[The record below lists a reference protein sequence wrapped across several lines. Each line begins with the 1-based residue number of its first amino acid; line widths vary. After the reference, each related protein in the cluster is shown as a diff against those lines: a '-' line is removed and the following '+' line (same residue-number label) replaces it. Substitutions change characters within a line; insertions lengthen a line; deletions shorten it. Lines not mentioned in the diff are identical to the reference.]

1 VSEQQAQAASPTA
14 PLLEVRDLKKYFPV
28 KKGLF
33 SRHVAD
39 VKALDGVSFDLHAQE
54 TLGVVGESGCGKT
67 TLGRTIL
74 RLIEPTAGTARFEGR
89 DIFDL
94 DRKSLRALR
103 SEVQIIFQDPYSSL
117 NPRQT
122 IGNIIGDALELHG
135 LVTGDA
141 RFDRAKE
148 LLERV
153 GLQGSYINRYPHEF
167 SGGQR
172 QRIGIARAI
181 ALKPKFIVCD
191 EAVSAL
197 DVSVQAQVL
206 NLLEDLQ
213 QELELSYMFIA
224 HDLAVV
230 RHIAD
235 RVAVMYL
242 GRIVELSDCDDLFEQ
257 PLHPYTQALLSAIP
271 QPDPTRERLRII
283 LEGDVPNPMS
293 PPQGCH
299 FHTRCPLAMERCRT
313 EPPELVELR
322 PGHWSSC
329 HLYDGIEQPAE
340 AIRIADHD
348 PASTPDTVRT
358 DPDGNVTTEETV
370 APFEDDILDDDL
382 EMFDGSSEGDPLPV
396 EIPSILGD
404 QPGLILGPFGEI
416 VDPEDSYLDLS
427 EAPALETI
435 TGLRPH
441 DMTLPRIAPAGS
453 EPDDE
458 ETETR
463 SADEFDG
470 DDTAD
475 LPALGNKSQGNSP
488 RLDDTDPLDTV
499 PVAENEEQSSAKDHK
514 SED

>member
-1 VSEQQAQAASPTA
+1 VSQQEAQGDSVRQT
-14 PLLEVRDLKKYFPV
+14 LLEVRDLKKYFPV
-28 KKGLF
+28 KKGIF
-33 SRHVAD
+33 GRHVAD
-39 VKALDGVSFDLHAQE
+39 VKALDGVSFDLHARE
-54 TLGVVGESGCGKT
+54 TLGIVGESGCGKT

-74 RLIEPTAGTARFEGR
+74 RLIEPTAGTAHFEGR
-89 DIFDL
+89 DIFQL

-181 ALKPKFIVCD
+181 ALKPRFIVCD

-213 QELELSYMFIA
+213 EELELSYMFIA

-242 GRIVELSDCDDLFEQ
+242 GRIVELSECDDLFDQ

-271 QPDPTRERLRII
+271 QPDPTRKRLRIL

-293 PPQGCH
+293 PPSGCH
-299 FHTRCPLAMERCRT
+299 FHTRCPLVMERCRS
-313 EPPELVELR
+313 EVPELVELR

-329 HLYDGIEQPAE
+329 HLYDGVEQPAE
-340 AIRIADHD
+340 AILIGGAPAAAAAPAQAATHD
-348 PASTPDTVRT
+348 
-358 DPDGNVTTEETV
+358 ETMSISSDEME
-370 APFEDDILDDDL
+370 APLEDDLLFDDL
-382 EMFDGSSEGDPLPV
+382 EMFDGVAAGDSQPL
-396 EIPSILGD
+396 EIPPILGN

-427 EAPALETI
+427 EAPSLQSI
-435 TGLRPH
+435 TGISPAATSSGTHTEQLRPVPGNELE
-441 DMTLPRIAPAGS
+441 DTVTGENPSEDESVTDEIAAESSGEDDDEGS
-453 EPDDE
+453 GGIGHMDTDDVPTVDDDE
-458 ETETR
+458 E
-463 SADEFDG
+463 
-470 DDTAD
+470 
-475 LPALGNKSQGNSP
+475 
-488 RLDDTDPLDTV
+488 
-499 PVAENEEQSSAKDHK
+499 QS
-514 SED
+514 

>member
-1 VSEQQAQAASPTA
+1 VSDQGSQVDSGAA

-33 SRHVAD
+33 GRHVAD
-39 VKALDGVSFDLHAQE
+39 VKAVDGVSFDLYARE

-74 RLIEPTAGTARFEGR
+74 RLIEPTAGSASFEGR
-89 DIFDL
+89 DIFEL
-94 DRKSLRALR
+94 DRKSLRNLR
-103 SEVQIIFQDPYSSL
+103 SEIQIIFQDPYSSL

-135 LVTGDA
+135 LVKGDA

-172 QRIGIARAI
+172 QRIGIARAV

-213 QELELSYMFIA
+213 EELELSYLFIA

-242 GRIVELSDCDDLFEQ
+242 GRIVELSGCDDLFEQ

-271 QPDPTRERLRII
+271 QPEPGKDRLRIL
-283 LEGDVPNPMS
+283 LEGTVPNPMA
-293 PPQGCH
+293 PPDGCH
-299 FHTRCPLAMERCRT
+299 FHTRCPLVMERCRS
-313 EPPELVELR
+313 EVPELVELR
-322 PGHWSSC
+322 SGHWASC
-329 HLYDGIEQPAE
+329 HLYDGVEQPAE
-340 AIRIADHD
+340 AILIGEYSPQPSAPAPKSD
-348 PASTPDTVRT
+348 PGTGV
-358 DPDGNVTTEETV
+358 VTEETE
-370 APFEDDILDDDL
+370 APFADDLLDDDL
-382 EMFDGSSEGDPLPV
+382 EMFDGADEGDPQPV
-396 EIPSILGD
+396 EIPKILGD

-416 VDPEDSYLDLS
+416 VDPEDSYMDLS
-427 EAPALETI
+427 EAPRLQTI
-435 TGLRPH
+435 TGL
-441 DMTLPRIAPAGS
+441 M
-453 EPDDE
+453 PDEDLAE
-458 ETETR
+458 ETGDEDLEETVLV
-463 SADEFDG
+463 
-470 DDTAD
+470 DDATESEATELVD
-475 LPALGNKSQGNSP
+475 SPAS
-488 RLDDTDPLDTV
+488 LDDTDTADI
-499 PVAENEEQSSAKDHK
+499 PVLASTDSFETAAGEEAGEDDEEQT
-514 SED
+514 

>member
-1 VSEQQAQAASPTA
+1 VSDQQAQAASTTA
-14 PLLEVRDLKKYFPV
+14 PILEVRDLKKYFPV

-33 SRHVAD
+33 GRHVAD
-39 VKALDGVSFDLHAQE
+39 VKAVDGVSFDLHACE

-89 DIFDL
+89 DIFEL
-94 DRKSLRALR
+94 DRKSLRDLR
-103 SEVQIIFQDPYSSL
+103 SEIQIIFQDPYSSL

-181 ALKPKFIVCD
+181 ALKPRFIVCD

-206 NLLEDLQ
+206 NLLEELQ

-242 GRIVELSDCDDLFEQ
+242 GRIVELSTCDDLFDQ

-271 QPDPTRERLRII
+271 QPDPDRERLRII
-283 LEGDVPNPMS
+283 LAGDVPNPMS
-293 PPQGCH
+293 PPDGCH

-313 EPPELVELR
+313 EAPELVELR

-329 HLYDGIEQPAE
+329 HLYDGVEQPAV
-340 AIRIADHD
+340 AIRLSEHEQAE
-348 PASTPDTVRT
+348 SSDTVAT
-358 DPDGNVTTEETV
+358 DGNVTTEETE
-370 APFEDDILDDDL
+370 APFEDDLLDDDL
-382 EMFDGSSEGDPLPV
+382 EMFDGFSEGDPMPV
-396 EIPSILGD
+396 EIPGILGD

-416 VDPEDSYLDLS
+416 VDPEDSYIDLS

-435 TGLRPH
+435 TGLMPH
-441 DMTLPRIAPAGS
+441 DITLPPMQQLTD
-453 EPDDE
+453 PDDE
-458 ETETR
+458 ETEAH
-463 SADEFDG
+463 SPDEIDG

-475 LPALGNKSQGNSP
+475 LPALAHKSKTSAS
-488 RLDDTDPLDTV
+488 RLADTDSFETV
-499 PVAENEEQSSAKDHK
+499 TVAEDEEESPT
-514 SED
+514 EDDKGED

>member
-1 VSEQQAQAASPTA
+1 VSQEQAQGDTEQQT
-14 PLLEVRDLKKYFPV
+14 LLQVRDLKKYFPV
-28 KKGLF
+28 KRGLF
-33 SRHVAD
+33 GRHVAD
-39 VKALDGVSFDLHAQE
+39 VRALDGVSFDLHARE
-54 TLGVVGESGCGKT
+54 TLGIVGESGCGKT

-74 RLIEPTAGTARFEGR
+74 RLIEPTAGTAHFEGR
-89 DIFDL
+89 DIFQL
-94 DRKSLRALR
+94 DRKSLRDLR

-172 QRIGIARAI
+172 QRIGIARAV
-181 ALKPKFIVCD
+181 ALKPRFIVCD

-213 QELELSYMFIA
+213 KELELSYMFIA

-242 GRIVELSDCDDLFEQ
+242 GRIVELSECDDLFDQ

-271 QPDPTRERLRII
+271 QPDPTRDRLRIL
-283 LEGDVPNPMS
+283 LEGDVPSPMS
-293 PPQGCH
+293 PPAGCH
-299 FHTRCPLAMERCRT
+299 FHTRCPLVMERCRS
-313 EPPELVELR
+313 EVPELIELR

-329 HLYDGIEQPAE
+329 HLYDGVERPAE
-340 AIRIADHD
+340 AIRIGGSAEPSAAVTPADSHD
-348 PASTPDTVRT
+348 ETINIPADEMAAAS
-358 DPDGNVTTEETV
+358 G
-370 APFEDDILDDDL
+370 DDLLGDDL
-382 EMFDGSSEGDPLPV
+382 EMFDGIADGDSQPL
-396 EIPSILGD
+396 EIPPILGD
-404 QPGLILGPFGEI
+404 HPGLILGPFGEI

-427 EAPALETI
+427 EAPSLESI
-435 TGLRPH
+435 TGMSPTTTSTGNRTDQLRPVAGPELEDTVTGETPALAGGDSTAIG
-441 DMTLPRIAPAGS
+441 DM
-453 EPDDE
+453 
-458 ETETR
+458 
-463 SADEFDG
+463 
-470 DDTAD
+470 DTAD
-475 LPALGNKSQGNSP
+475 VP
-488 RLDDTDPLDTV
+488 TV
-499 PVAENEEQSSAKDHK
+499 EEDEEQR
-514 SED
+514 

>member
-1 VSEQQAQAASPTA
+1 MEAQQQ
-14 PLLEVRDLKKYFPV
+14 PLLQVRDLKKYFPV
-28 KKGLF
+28 RKGLF
-33 SRHVAD
+33 NRHVAD
-39 VKALDGVSFDLHAQE
+39 VKAIDGVSFDLHARE

-74 RLIEPTAGTARFEGR
+74 RLIEPTAGSAEFGGRNIFEM
-89 DIFDL
+89 
-94 DRKSLRALR
+94 DRKSLRDLR
-103 SEVQIIFQDPYSSL
+103 SDVQIIFQDPYSSL

-172 QRIGIARAI
+172 QRIGIARAV

-213 QELELSYMFIA
+213 RELELSYMFIA

-242 GRIVELSDCDDLFEQ
+242 GRIVELSSCEDLFDQ

-271 QPDPTRERLRII
+271 QPDPTKERNRI
-283 LEGDVPNPMS
+283 LLPGDVPSPMA
-293 PPQGCH
+293 PPPGCH
-299 FHTRCPLAMERCRT
+299 FHNRCPLAMERCR
-313 EPPELVELR
+313 EEVPQLVELR
-322 PGHWSSC
+322 AGHWASC
-329 HLYDGIEQPAE
+329 HLYDDEPQPVE
-340 AIRIADHD
+340 AILIGKRKSAPPIPPSSSGGESSVD
-348 PASTPDTVRT
+348 
-358 DPDGNVTTEETV
+358 TEETE
-370 APFEDDILDDDL
+370 APFEDDLFGDDL
-382 EMFDGSSEGDPLPV
+382 EMFDGSQEGDSKPV
-396 EIPSILGD
+396 EIPPILGD
-404 QPGLILGPFGEI
+404 QPGMILGPFGEI
-416 VDPEDSYLDLS
+416 IDPEDSSIDFS
-427 EAPALETI
+427 EAPALATL
-435 TGLRPH
+435 TGMLPVDSHTSIQQIGAVKPEAESKSGTDEPIPH
-441 DMTLPRIAPAGS
+441 EA
-453 EPDDE
+453 
-458 ETETR
+458 
-463 SADEFDG
+463 
-470 DDTAD
+470 DTAD
-475 LPALGNKSQGNSP
+475 VPTL
-488 RLDDTDPLDTV
+488 LDEPDG
-499 PVAENEEQSSAKDHK
+499 K
-514 SED
+514 

>member
-1 VSEQQAQAASPTA
+1 VSEEHSDTAMEKA
-14 PLLEVRDLKKYFPV
+14 PLLQVRDLKKYFPV
-28 KKGLF
+28 RKGLF
-33 SRHVAD
+33 NRHVAD
-39 VKALDGVSFDLHAQE
+39 VKAIDGVTFDLYANE

-74 RLIEPTAGTARFEGR
+74 RLIEPTEGSAHFEGQ
-89 DIFDL
+89 DIFGM
-94 DRKSLRALR
+94 DRKRLRDLR
-103 SEVQIIFQDPYSSL
+103 SDIQIIFQDPYSSL

-141 RFDRAKE
+141 RFERAKE

-172 QRIGIARAI
+172 QRIGIARAV

-213 QELELSYMFIA
+213 KELELSYLFIA

-242 GRIVELSDCDDLFEQ
+242 GRIVELSDCDDLFDQ

-271 QPDPTRERLRII
+271 QPDPTKERNRI
-283 LEGDVPNPMS
+283 LLPGDVPSPMA
-293 PPQGCH
+293 PPSGCH
-299 FHTRCPLAMERCRT
+299 FHNRCPLAMERCRH
-313 EPPELVELR
+313 EAPGLVELR
-322 PGHWSSC
+322 KGHWASC
-329 HLYDGIEQPAE
+329 HLYDDEAQPVE
-340 AIRIADHD
+340 AIRIGGREVPL
-348 PASTPDTVRT
+348 PASECSADDTMSVDT
-358 DPDGNVTTEETV
+358 HETE
-370 APFEDDILDDDL
+370 APFEGNLLDDDL
-382 EMFDGSSEGDPLPV
+382 EMFDGSSEGDPQPL
-396 EIPSILGD
+396 EIPPILGD
-404 QPGLILGPFGEI
+404 KPGMILGPFGEI
-416 VDPEDSYLDLS
+416 IDPEDSYLDLS
-427 EAPALETI
+427 DAPSLETL
-435 TGLRPH
+435 TG
-441 DMTLPRIAPAGS
+441 MTPADLQKSTVERIGIV
-453 EPDDE
+453 EPE
-458 ETETR
+458 PETDSFTN
-463 SADEFDG
+463 A

-475 LPALGNKSQGNSP
+475 LPALQKKPKERVS
-488 RLDDTDPLDTV
+488 LDETDSFKTLATV
-499 PVAENEEQSSAKDHK
+499 D
-514 SED
+514 EDEPT

>member
-1 VSEQQAQAASPTA
+1 MSDQGSQVDSGAA
-14 PLLEVRDLKKYFPV
+14 PLLEVRNLKKYFPV

-33 SRHVAD
+33 GRHVAD
-39 VKALDGVSFDLHAQE
+39 VKAVDGVSFDLHARE

-74 RLIEPTAGTARFEGR
+74 RLIEPTAGSASFEGR
-89 DIFDL
+89 DIFEL

-103 SEVQIIFQDPYSSL
+103 SEIQIIFQDPYSSL

-135 LVTGDA
+135 LVKGDA

-172 QRIGIARAI
+172 QRIGIARAV

-206 NLLEDLQ
+206 NLLQDLQ
-213 QELELSYMFIA
+213 QELELSYLFIA

-242 GRIVELSDCDDLFEQ
+242 GRIVELSECDDLFNH

-271 QPDPTRERLRII
+271 QPDPDKDRLRI
-283 LEGDVPNPMS
+283 LLDGDVPNPMS
-293 PPQGCH
+293 PPDGCH
-299 FHTRCPLAMERCRT
+299 FHTRCPLVMERCRS
-313 EPPELVELR
+313 EVPELVELR
-322 PGHWSSC
+322 AGHWASC
-329 HLYDGIEQPAE
+329 HLYDGVEQPAE
-340 AIRIADHD
+340 AILIGEYSPVLPAAPPEADRS
-348 PASTPDTVRT
+348 A
-358 DPDGNVTTEETV
+358 GNVTEETA
-370 APFEDDILDDDL
+370 APFGDDLLDDDL
-382 EMFDGSSEGDPLPV
+382 EMFEGADEGDPQPV
-396 EIPSILGD
+396 EIPRILGD

-416 VDPEDSYLDLS
+416 VDPEDSYIDLS
-427 EAPALETI
+427 EAPRLQAI
-435 TGLRPH
+435 TGLFP
-441 DMTLPRIAPAGS
+441 
-453 EPDDE
+453 DE
-458 ETETR
+458 EAAERTNNEDLEDTVL
-463 SADEFDG
+463 G
-470 DDTAD
+470 DDA
-475 LPALGNKSQGNSP
+475 QGA
-488 RLDDTDPLDTV
+488 DDTDLDEVPTTLADTDTAEV
-499 PVAENEEQSSAKDHK
+499 PVLPDTDSFETATVDEAGEDDKEQS
-514 SED
+514 